1 MENLIIKPTE
11 TEQRAKSAQGMA
23 EIILGFLSSIHG
35 KEKLLKYFEF
45 VSESD
50 QFSNEA
56 IAFAKEYL
64 SQENLWGKGLES
76 GLKQ

>member
-1 MENLIIKPTE
+1 MENLLIKLTE
-11 TEQRAKSAQGMA
+11 IEQRIKSTQGMA

-35 KEKLLKYFEF
+35 KEKILEYCKF

-50 QFSNEA
+50 QFSSEA
-56 IAFAKEYL
+56 RSFAKEFL
-64 SQENLWGKGLES
+64 SQENLWGKVLES